1 MEENIQGGGVE
12 DKDKDGNYLHIVPS
26 SINSLVEENEGSG
39 VYDKV

>member
-26 SINSLVEENEGSG
+26 SIKSLVEEYIRRAGTG
-39 VYDKV
+39 F